1 MLGVDKGNKK
11 VEQVKGDWECRGKGQ
26 FPILNK
32 AIRIASLAAEY
43 LNLLH
48 KFTREFPLTA
58 SSLGFAN
65 VQWRNGTRL
74 WP

>member
-1 MLGVDKGNKK
+1 MLGVDKGSKK

-26 FPILNK
+26 LPILNK
-32 AIRIASLAAEY
+32 ATGKASLAAEY

-48 KFTREFPLTA
+48 KFTWKFPLTA

-65 VQWRNGTRL
+65 VQWRKGTRL